1 MSPGTFGRSLEALRR
16 VAEAGVGCD
25 FWLGPEFGLKIGWLD
40 RLGLAKGF
48 RQRVPRCVEHR
59 CHLAG
64 ICPHQRRFDVDRA
77 GIAGR
82 KGRLTD
88 LGLGVAGGR
97 VSLAEVL
104 LADPAVQALLG
115 RLEAG
120 PASQFEVRRW
130 LVEAAWSDGDPLA
143 ALSPPEAGWLL
154 RLLADLG
161 QVVLAEDRVSRP

>member
-1 MSPGTFGRSLEALRR
+1 VRQSALGRTLEALRR

-25 FWLGPEFGLKIGWLD
+25 FWLGPEFGLKIAWLD

-64 ICPHQRRFDVDRA
+64 ICPYQRRFDVDRA
-77 GIAGR
+77 GIAGL

-88 LGLGVAGGR
+88 LGLGVAGDR
-97 VSLAEVL
+97 AALEEVL
-104 LADPAVQALLG
+104 LADPAVRALLG

-120 PASQFEVRRW
+120 PVSQFEVRRW
-130 LVEAAWSDGDPLA
+130 LIEAAWSEDDPLA
-143 ALSPPEAGWLL
+143 ALTPPEAGWLL

-161 QVVLAEDRVSRP
+161 RLTLAGDRVGRP

>member
-1 MSPGTFGRSLEALRR
+1 VKQGVLGRTLEALRR
-16 VAEAGVGCD
+16 VGEAEVGCD

-40 RLGLAKGF
+40 RLGLAKGL

-59 CHLAG
+59 CHRAG
-64 ICPHQRRFDVDRA
+64 ICPYQRRFDVDRA
-77 GIAGR
+77 GIAGL

-97 VSLAEVL
+97 VPLEEVL
-104 LADPAVQALLG
+104 LADPAVRALLG

-130 LVEAAWSDGDPLA
+130 LMEAAWSEGDPLA
-143 ALSPPEAGWLL
+143 ALTPPEVGWLL
-154 RLLADLG
+154 GLLAELG
-161 QVVLAEDRVSRP
+161 HLILAEDRVGRP